1 MLHQLIA
8 TYGLPLLGSLIF
20 FESAGLPLPGETT
33 LLLAAAAA
41 AQGLLPLWAV
51 ILVAALAAIAGDS
64 LGYWVGSRYGL
75 PLLTRY
81 GRVLRISPAHLSQA
95 QRFMQR
101 HGPPT
106 VFFGRFV
113 ALLRVLAA
121 FLAGVGHMPYR
132 QFLRYNALG
141 GITWAAAIGA
151 LGYIFGQNLP
161 LLERLLRQ
169 AGWGAAVLVLVL
181 MVGRLAWQQWQRRRE
196 QQREVPPCAS

>member
-1 MLHQLIA
+1 MLQQFS
-8 TYGLPLLGSLIF
+8 TTFGLPLVGGLIF
-20 FESAGLPLPGETT
+20 FESTGLPLPGETT

-41 AQGLLPLWAV
+41 AQGLLPIWAV
-51 ILVAALAAIAGDS
+51 VLVATMAAIAGDS
-64 LGYWVGSRYGL
+64 LGYWVGARYGL

-81 GRVLRISPAHLSQA
+81 GHWLRISPTHLDQA
-95 QRFMQR
+95 QAFMQR

-141 GITWAAAIGA
+141 GIVWASAVGA
-151 LGYIFGQNLP
+151 LGYLFGQNLP
-161 LLERLLRQ
+161 LLERMLRQ
-169 AGWGAAVLVLVL
+169 AGWGAAALMLVLV
-181 MVGRLAWQQWQRRRE
+181 VSRLGWQQWHCRHNA
-196 QQREVPPCAS
+196 QREVPPCAS

>member
-1 MLHQLIA
+1 MLQQFIA
-8 TYGLPLLGSLIF
+8 TFGLPLLAGLIF

-41 AQGLLPLWAV
+41 AQGLLPIWAV
-51 ILVAALAAIAGDS
+51 VLVATVAAIAGDS

-81 GRVLRISPAHLSQA
+81 GRWLHISPAHLDQA
-95 QRFMQR
+95 QAFMQR

-121 FLAGVGHMPYR
+121 FLAGVCRMPYR

-141 GITWAAAIGA
+141 GLVWATTIGA
-151 LGYIFGQNLP
+151 LGYLFGQQLP

-169 AGWGAAVLVLVL
+169 VGWGAAALALALIVSV
-181 MVGRLAWQQWQRRRE
+181 VGWRRWQRRRE
-196 QQREVPPCAS
+196 TVREVPPCAS